1 MSGVIIVGIPDE
13 SGLRATAWKLLLGYL
28 PPDKRTWSSSL
39 CSQRLSYYVCVMM
52 LHDEEPRWRRG
63 WQWGRH
69 TPPVHI
75 EINIGL
81 FFVRTG

>member
-1 MSGVIIVGIPDE
+1 MSGVIVGIPDE
-13 SGLRATAWKLLLGYL
+13 SGLRATAWKVLLGYL

-52 LHDEEPRWRRG
+52 LHDEEGAWWRRG

-69 TPPVHI
+69 RSI
-75 EINIGL
+75 LKLNIGL